1 MVLLRIVIAFLIF
14 YLLYRAA
21 RMLFFPAGG
30 KSDRPPT
37 FREAISGE
45 DLVEDPYCHTYVPLS
60 NAYKV
65 SIKGRTVHFCSREC
79 FERYRSEKEGERD
92 A

>member
-1 MVLLRIVIAFLIF
+1 MILRVVIAFLIF

-21 RMLFFPAGG
+21 KMLFLPAKG
-30 KSDRPPT
+30 KSDRPST
-37 FREAISGE
+37 FREAITGE

-60 NAYKV
+60 SAYKV
-65 SIKGRTVHFCSREC
+65 SIKGKTLYFCSREC
-79 FERYRSEKEGERD
+79 FERYRSKKEREEN

>member
-1 MVLLRIVIAFLIF
+1 MILRIVIAFLIF
-14 YLLYRAA
+14 YLLYRAVK
-21 RMLFFPAGG
+21 MLFLPAKG
-30 KSDRPPT
+30 KSDHLST

-60 NAYKV
+60 SAYKV
-65 SIKGRTVHFCSREC
+65 SIKGRIVHFCSREC

-92 A
+92 V